1 MKIAGGCYCGEIRF
15 EAEGALEAA
24 FQCHCRE
31 CQYITGGNP
40 NIVMVFAQRDFR
52 YISGNPAKF
61 ARTDLPTPVE
71 RYFCQDCGTAI
82 GSISPSRPNSMI
94 VKVGT
99 LDDPSVF
106 TAKAAIFT
114 CDLQSFHHVP
124 EGLPSFD
131 KRAPKAKLRPLGA
144 QADA

>member
-24 FQCHCRE
+24 SQCHCRE

-71 RYFCQDCGTAI
+71 RYFCQDCGHRQHKPIA
-82 GSISPSRPNSMI
+82 PQF
-94 VKVGT
+94 
-99 LDDPSVF
+99 DDSQSW
-106 TAKAAIFT
+106 
-114 CDLQSFHHVP
+114 DL
-124 EGLPSFD
+124 G
-131 KRAPKAKLRPLGA
+131 
-144 QADA
+144 